1 VQELDER
8 CDVLVVDDEEV
19 VRRGVA
25 RILKSAGFTVTCVES
40 AGAAIAHPQLSRC
53 RLVLCDLM
61 LPDRPGTSVL
71 TALRERGLA
80 TPVLVITGYA
90 TTASIDQALAAG
102 AAGVLPKPFDE
113 EELLTAVARAIGR
126 AGGDKP

>member
-1 VQELDER
+1 
-8 CDVLVVDDEEV
+8 VVDDEEV

-25 RILKSAGFTVTCVES
+25 RILESAGFSVTCVES

-71 TALRERGLA
+71 AALRERGLA
-80 TPVLVITGYA
+80 TPVVVITGYA
-90 TTASIDQALAAG
+90 TAAGIDQALAAG
-102 AAGVLPKPFDE
+102 AAEVLAKPFDE
-113 EELLTAVARAIGR
+113 EELLTAVARAMGR